1 MAIPTRGRAI
11 ATLEEGQVALRV
23 LFAKL
28 SDDEM
33 TRPATI
39 GGGEWS
45 AKDLLGHI
53 AFWEELAVE
62 TIEDWRA
69 GRRPS
74 VEQISD
80 AGPEGIDAA
89 NARDRARTANQPLEA
104 VRTRAAAAHARVV
117 QAIEAMSEAEWGA
130 KALYPNARRATL
142 AERLGS
148 TLGAPKRPFG
158 HAFAHVPDLQAYVE
172 SLGRSQA

>member
-1 MAIPTRGRAI
+1 MAPPSRDQAI
-11 ATLEEGQVALRV
+11 ATLEAGQAALAV
-23 LFAKL
+23 LFAVL
-28 SDDEM
+28 SDREM

-62 TIEDWRA
+62 TLEDWRA

-89 NARDRARTANQPLEA
+89 NARDRARTADQPLEA

-117 QAIEAMSEAEWGA
+117 QA
-130 KALYPNARRATL
+130 
-142 AERLGS
+142 
-148 TLGAPKRPFG
+148 
-158 HAFAHVPDLQAYVE
+158 
-172 SLGRSQA
+172 